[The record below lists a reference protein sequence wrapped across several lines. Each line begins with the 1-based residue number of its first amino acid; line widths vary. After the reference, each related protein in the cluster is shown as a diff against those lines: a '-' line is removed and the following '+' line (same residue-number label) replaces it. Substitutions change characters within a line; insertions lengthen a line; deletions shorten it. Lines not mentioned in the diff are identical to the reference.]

1 MSEEDYLAWEDDY
14 IGESQSFGEKAGGF
28 MYDYNST
35 LGKYLVDTKTNY
47 WEILYNGTA
56 VISS

>member
-1 MSEEDYLAWEDDY
+1 
-14 IGESQSFGEKAGGF
+14 

-35 LGKYLVDTKTNY
+35 LGAYLVETKTNY

-56 VISS
+56 VISSKKVSLYYFL